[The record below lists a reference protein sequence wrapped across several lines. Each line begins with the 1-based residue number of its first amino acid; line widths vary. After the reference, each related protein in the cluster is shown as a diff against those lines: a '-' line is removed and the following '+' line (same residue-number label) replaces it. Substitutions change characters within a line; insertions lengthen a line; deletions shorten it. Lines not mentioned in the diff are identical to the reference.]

1 MLAHR
6 KNMERMVE
14 VVEGSDY
21 QSLHHF
27 LSASKWD
34 AAAVLDQVAMHAD
47 ASLGGSEDSCLLLD
61 ETGFQKKG
69 DKSVGVARQWSG
81 RLGKVE
87 NCQVAVFASLS
98 RGSHSTL
105 VDTRLYLP
113 KAWTDSPERCRDA
126 KVPEERIVLRSKTE
140 LALEMVRAARERGMR
155 FSWVGF
161 DGAYGKRPWFL
172 RALDDSGE
180 KFVADVHKDQRVYL
194 EDPSPYVPE
203 PQQAC
208 GRKGEQ
214 QSRLVTDIE
223 KLRVDEWARR
233 QSRSSWQ
240 RTRLRD
246 STKGVLTIEILSR
259 RIWVWDG
266 TEKKARC
273 WHLVISREIG
283 ARKKIKYGLS
293 NLPASTPVRTIA
305 RNQRQRFWIER
316 SFQDGKSESGLGDYQ
331 ARSWLAWHHHMA
343 LVMMAMQ
350 FMLEERLHQSGDHA
364 LLSCSDIEV
373 MLAHFLPRKDVTVE
387 EVIRQMGV
395 RHQQRRDAIA
405 SAYRTQKAHKLNE
418 MNDL

>member
-1 MLAHR
+1 M
-6 KNMERMVE
+6 
-14 VVEGSDY
+14 
-21 QSLHHF
+21 Q
-27 LSASKWD
+27 
-34 AAAVLDQVAMHAD
+34 AD
-47 ASLGGSEDSCLLLD
+47 ASLGGSADSCLLLD
-61 ETGFQKKG
+61 ETSFQKKG

-140 LALEMVRAARERGMR
+140 LALEMVREARERGMR
-155 FSWVGF
+155 FSWVGV
-161 DGAYGKRPWFL
+161 DGAYGKRPRFL
-172 RALDDSGE
+172 RALDDSDE
-180 KFVADVHKDQRVYL
+180 YFVADVHRDQRVYL
-194 EDPSPYVPE
+194 EDPSPVVPE

-208 GRKGEQ
+208 GRQGRH
-214 QSRLVTDIE
+214 QSRLVTDIK

-240 RTRLRD
+240 RIRLRD
-246 STKGVLTIEILSR
+246 STKGVLRIEILSR

-266 TEKKARC
+266 KEEKARC
-273 WHLVISREIG
+273 WHLVVSREIG

-293 NLPASTPVRTIA
+293 NLPASTSGRTIA

-350 FMLEERLHQSGDHA
+350 FMLEERLHQTHDHA

-373 MLAHFLPRKDVTVE
+373 LLAHFLPRKDVTAE

-395 RHQQRRDAIA
+395 RHQQRRDAIE
-405 SAYRTQKAHKLNE
+405 SAYRTQKANKVNE
-418 MNDL
+418 MSDL